1 MKRTF
6 LCLCFAMF
14 LFSCNNSKT
23 ESASTS
29 TDTTAKSTMTDLPYT
44 ASYSSNFTDDVS
56 DADLKMVLMT
66 YKDWADGNI
75 SNLANSMGDSV
86 YVEFNNGDKFNGT
99 KADLMKIWNK
109 TRDSLSSVTIDMQ
122 VWKKMYEPNKKD
134 AAILTWYKE
143 IDTYK
148 TGRVDSAYYHDIN
161 GIKDGKI
168 NYYTSTS
175 GLLNKICL
183 IKAPVTAGVFC
194 YHLHLIF
201 TLWQTCMTSQREVS
215 ICLV

>member
-6 LCLCFAMF
+6 LCLSFAVF

-23 ESASTS
+23 ESASTG
-29 TDTTAKSTMTDLPYT
+29 TDTTATTAKATMVDLPYT

-86 YVEFNNGDKFNGT
+86 QVDFNTGDHFNGT
-99 KADLMKIWNK
+99 RADLMKIWTKN
-109 TRDSLSSVTIDMQ
+109 RDSLSSVTITMA
-122 VWKKMYEPNKKD
+122 VWKKLYEPNKKD

-143 IDTYK
+143 VDTYK
-148 TGRVDSAYYHDIN
+148 TGKVDSAYYHDIN

-168 NYYTSTS
+168 NFY
-175 GLLNKICL
+175 
-183 IKAPVTAGVFC
+183 
-194 YHLHLIF
+194 
-201 TLWQTCMTSQREVS
+201 SQYKRPAK
-215 ICLV
+215 

>member
-1 MKRTF
+1 MKRTI
-6 LCLCFAMF
+6 LCLCFVVF

-23 ESASTS
+23 GSAATGSA
-29 TDTTAKSTMTDLPYT
+29 DTTAMSTMTDLPYT
-44 ASYSSNFTDDVS
+44 ASYSSNFTDNVS

-75 SNLANSMGDSV
+75 SNLSNSMGDSV
-86 YVEFNNGDKFNGT
+86 NVEFNTGDKFNGT

-148 TGRVDSAYYHDIN
+148 TGRVDSGYYHDIN

-168 NYYTSTS
+168 NYY
-175 GLLNKICL
+175 
-183 IKAPVTAGVFC
+183 
-194 YHLHLIF
+194 
-201 TLWQTCMTSQREVS
+201 SQYKRPAK
-215 ICLV
+215 

>member
-1 MKRTF
+1 MKGTI
-6 LCLCFAMF
+6 LCLCFVML

-29 TDTTAKSTMTDLPYT
+29 ADTTAATATTTMTDLPYT
-44 ASYSSNFTDDVS
+44 PSYSSNFTDDVS

-66 YKDWADGNI
+66 YKNWADGNI

-86 YVEFNNGDKFNGT
+86 NVEFNTGDHFNGT
-99 KADLMKIWNK
+99 KADLMKIWTK
-109 TRDSLSSVTIDMQ
+109 TRDSLSSVTITME
-122 VWKKMYEPNKKD
+122 VWKKLYEPNKKE

-148 TGRVDSAYYHDIN
+148 TGKVDSGYYHDIN

-168 NYYTSTS
+168 DFY
-175 GLLNKICL
+175 
-183 IKAPVTAGVFC
+183 
-194 YHLHLIF
+194 
-201 TLWQTCMTSQREVS
+201 SQYKRPAK
-215 ICLV
+215 

>member
-6 LCLCFAMF
+6 LCLCFAML

-23 ESASTS
+23 ESASTT
-29 TDTTAKSTMTDLPYT
+29 TDTTAKSTMTDLPYK

-56 DADLKMVLMT
+56 DVDLKMVLMT

-86 YVEFNNGDKFNGT
+86 YVDFYSGNHFNGT
-99 KADLMKIWNK
+99 KADLMKLWTK

-122 VWKKMYEPNKKD
+122 VWKKLYEPNKKD
-134 AAILTWYKE
+134 AAILTWSTE
-143 IDTYK
+143 IDTYN
-148 TGRVDSAYYHDIN
+148 TGKVDSGYYHDIN

-168 NYYTSTS
+168 NFY
-175 GLLNKICL
+175 
-183 IKAPVTAGVFC
+183 
-194 YHLHLIF
+194 
-201 TLWQTCMTSQREVS
+201 SQYKRPAK
-215 ICLV
+215 

>member
-1 MKRTF
+1 MKGTF
-6 LCLCFAMF
+6 LSLCFAMF

-23 ESASTS
+23 ETASAG

-75 SNLANSMGDSV
+75 SNLANSMADSV
-86 YVEFNNGDKFNGT
+86 YVEFNNGDKFNGA
-99 KADLMKIWNK
+99 KADLLKIWNK
-109 TRDSLSSVTIDMQ
+109 TRDSLSSVTIEMQ
-122 VWKKMYEPNKKD
+122 VWKKLYEPNKKE

-148 TGRVDSAYYHDIN
+148 TGKVDSAYYHDIN

-168 NYYTSTS
+168 S
-175 GLLNKICL
+175 
-183 IKAPVTAGVFC
+183 F
-194 YHLHLIF
+194 F
-201 TLWQTCMTSQREVS
+201 SQYKRPAK
-215 ICLV
+215 

>member
-23 ESASTS
+23 GSATDSA
-29 TDTTAKSTMTDLPYT
+29 DTTAMSTMTDLPYT

-86 YVEFNNGDKFNGT
+86 YVQFNNGDKFNGP

-109 TRDSLSSVTIDMQ
+109 TRDSLSSVTIQMQ
-122 VWKKMYEPNKKD
+122 VWKKLYEPNKKE

-168 NYYTSTS
+168 NYYDQY
-175 GLLNKICL
+175 KRPA
-183 IKAPVTAGVFC
+183 K
-194 YHLHLIF
+194 
-201 TLWQTCMTSQREVS
+201 
-215 ICLV
+215 

>member
-29 TDTTAKSTMTDLPYT
+29 TDTTAKTTMTDLPYT
-44 ASYSSNFTDDVS
+44 ASYSTNFTDDVS

-66 YKDWADGNI
+66 YKNWADGNI
-75 SNLANSMGDSV
+75 SDLANSMGDSV
-86 YVEFNNGDKFNGT
+86 YVDFNTGDHFTGK
-99 KADLMKIWNK
+99 KADLMKIWSK
-109 TRDSLSSVTIDMQ
+109 YRDSLSSVTISME
-122 VWKKMYEPNKKD
+122 VWKKLYEPNKKD

-168 NYYTSTS
+168 NYYDQY
-175 GLLNKICL
+175 KRPA
-183 IKAPVTAGVFC
+183 K
-194 YHLHLIF
+194 
-201 TLWQTCMTSQREVS
+201 
-215 ICLV
+215 

>member
-1 MKRTF
+1 SLNKDYLSYSGLIAFLPLLITISLFNLKQFIMKRTC

-14 LFSCNNSKT
+14 LFSCNDSKT

-29 TDTTAKSTMTDLPYT
+29 ADTTAKTAMTDLPYT
-44 ASYSSNFTDDVS
+44 ASYSSNFTDNVS

-86 YVEFNNGDKFNGT
+86 NVEFNTGDHFHGT

-109 TRDSLSSVTIDMQ
+109 TRDSLSSVTIEMEA
-122 VWKKMYEPNKKD
+122 WKKLYAPNKKD
-134 AAILTWYKE
+134 EAILTWYKE
-143 IDTYK
+143 LDTYK
-148 TGRVDSAYYHDIN
+148 TGKVDSAFYHAIN

-168 NYYTSTS
+168 NFY
-175 GLLNKICL
+175 
-183 IKAPVTAGVFC
+183 
-194 YHLHLIF
+194 
-201 TLWQTCMTSQREVS
+201 SQYKRPAK
-215 ICLV
+215 

>member
-1 MKRTF
+1 MKGTI
-6 LCLCFAMF
+6 LCLCFAML
-14 LFSCNNSKT
+14 LFSCYNSKT
-23 ESASTS
+23 ETASSSA
-29 TDTTAKSTMTDLPYT
+29 DTTAATAKTTMTDLPYT
-44 ASYSSNFTDDVS
+44 ASYSTNFTDDVS

-86 YVEFNNGDKFNGT
+86 FVEFNNGDKFNGK
-99 KADLMKIWNK
+99 KADLMKIWSK
-109 TRDSLSSVTIDMQ
+109 TRDSLSSVTIEMQ

-148 TGRVDSAYYHDIN
+148 TGRVDSGYYHDIN

-168 NYYTSTS
+168 NYYDQY
-175 GLLNKICL
+175 KRPA
-183 IKAPVTAGVFC
+183 K
-194 YHLHLIF
+194 
-201 TLWQTCMTSQREVS
+201 
-215 ICLV
+215 